1 MMLLLFL
8 ALGLLLVGT
17 VLLVVGA
24 DWFLDGAGDL
34 ARALGVSALVLGVL
48 LAGLE
53 PEEMLTA
60 AIASARGAPA
70 LAVGNV
76 IGTNVTMVTVALG
89 LSALI
94 FPMTISVRV
103 RRQALIATL
112 VSIIPIVLLF
122 LGAVTQLEGVFL
134 LVVFVG
140 YTLFLFRTDREAMK
154 RMTEAEAKDDDDG
167 DEDQQPHARPRLRW
181 KPVLL
186 TFAGL
191 AAMAIGGPA
200 IVEGALRLAQIIGLG
215 QGAVG
220 ATIVSLGTGAEMIRP
235 RRECG
240 TEETVGYPGRRDSW
254 LLCLQFA
261 GHAGIGCRD
270 SLHSRGPPGDLR
282 RLTGHGGSP
291 SRPFGPR
298 LVWED
303 LPCHGWPA
311 GSRLRRLPGGRRR
324 AAPAGKLIHRSAVV
338 GTAQGRA
345 EDLAHVVGRMRR

>member
-1 MMLLLFL
+1 MLALFL
-8 ALGLLLVGT
+8 ALGLLAVGT
-17 VLLVVGA
+17 LLLVLGA

-34 ARALGVSALVLGVL
+34 ARALGVSALVVGVL

-134 LVVFVG
+134 LVVFLG

-154 RMTEAEAKDDDDG
+154 RMTEAEAEDDDDG
-167 DEDQQPHARPRLRW
+167 DADQQPHARPRLRW

-220 ATIVSLGTGAEMIRP
+220 ATIVSLGTGAEMIALGVSAA
-235 RRECG
+235 RRKQSDIL
-240 TEETVGYPGRRDSW
+240 VGGILGSFAYN
-254 LLCLQFA
+254 LLVTLGLA
-261 GHAGIGCRD
+261 AAI
-270 SLHSRGPPGDLR
+270 HSIPVDPQVTFVALPVMVGVHLV
-282 RLTGHGGSP
+282 LLA
-291 SRPFGPR
+291 
-298 LVWED
+298 LVWS
-303 LPCHGWPA
+303 GKI
-311 GSRLRRLPGGRRR
+311 SRVMGGLLVLVYAAYLVGVVVLRLPG
-324 AAPAGKLIHRSAVV
+324 S
-338 GTAQGRA
+338 
-345 EDLAHVVGRMRR
+345 